1 MRGIAAKLWGAMMA
15 LIIVILVLLW
25 FFQITFLEKYYV
37 KIRVEDIKKEAY
49 LSVEILELGNYEKF
63 IDSIDEL
70 AYNNNLTVELID
82 TNYDNIYSTGQ
93 MGMMGQMHNMM
104 MGNRIRRDAY
114 SKVLEGKEVS
124 IPMTHPRFGSGSTL
138 VGIPVVIDGNI
149 EGGLFLDLPM
159 APVNETANIL
169 KSQLF
174 LITFILLFTAIILT
188 TLLTRSFTRPIL
200 DISKVAMTMADG
212 DLSARINLKRKDEIG
227 KLGETINHMGE
238 ELSKVDNLR
247 KDLIANVS
255 HELKTPISLIRGYAE
270 TIKDIS
276 GDIPEKRDKHLDIII
291 DESNRLSS
299 MVQEILEFSQL
310 QAGYTQLNQQ
320 MFNISETLNRVSAK
334 FEVLA
339 QKTGIELNIN
349 ENKDIYTIG
358 DEPKIE
364 QVLYNL
370 LYNALNHSTSG
381 GQIFIELTLNNDKAR
396 LMIKDTGKGIAEN
409 DLPYVWDRF
418 YKADKS
424 GSRKN
429 SGTGLGLAISKYIL
443 DAHGY
448 SYGVDSRIGHGA
460 EFWFE
465 FNISQNI

>member
-1 MRGIAAKLWGAMMA
+1 MRGIAAKLWSAMMA
-15 LIIVILVLLW
+15 LVIIILVLLW
-25 FFQITFLEKYYV
+25 FFQITFLDKYYV
-37 KIRVEDIKKEAY
+37 KLRVDDIKKEAY
-49 LSVEILELGNYEKF
+49 LAVEILETGNFDDF

-70 AYNNNLTVELID
+70 AYDNNLTAELID
-82 TNYDNIYSTGQ
+82 TNYKTIYSTGQ
-93 MGMMGQMHNMM
+93 MGMMGQMHM

-114 SKVLEGKEVS
+114 NKVLEGNEVS

-138 VGIPVVIDGNI
+138 VGIPVNVNGFI
-149 EGGLFLDLPM
+149 ESGLFLNLPM
-159 APVNETANIL
+159 APVNDTTNIL
-169 KSQLF
+169 KNQLF
-174 LITFILLFTAIILT
+174 IITFILFITAIILT
-188 TLLTRSFTRPIL
+188 ALLTRSFVGPIL
-200 DISKVAMTMADG
+200 EINKVAMTMADG
-212 DLSARINLKRKDEIG
+212 DLSARINMKRKDEIG
-227 KLGETINHMGE
+227 RLGETINYMGE
-238 ELSKVDNLR
+238 ELSKVDSLR

-291 DESNRLSS
+291 DESNRLSN
-299 MVQEILEFSQL
+299 MVHEILEFSQL
-310 QAGYTQLNQQ
+310 QAGYKQLELQV
-320 MFNISETLNRVSAK
+320 FNISETLNRVSAK

-339 QKTGIELNIN
+339 NKAGIVLNTN
-349 ENKDIYTIG
+349 DNKDIYTIG

-370 LYNALNHSTSG
+370 LYNALNHTSKG
-381 GQIFIELTLNNDKAR
+381 GQIFLELRLKSDRARVIVRDK
-396 LMIKDTGKGIAEN
+396 GKGIAEN

-424 GSRKN
+424 GNMNN

-448 SYGVDSRIGHGA
+448 SYGVDSKIGHGS

-465 FNISQNI
+465 FSLSQNI